1 MHCTALLCCH
11 LQLSH
16 VLSYSTNSGSRID
29 CDIHGICNHDSS
41 RKFSARYINWEV
53 DRCAAYF
60 LLLYCHQ
67 LMAPVLY
74 RAAIRLT

>member
-53 DRCAAYF
+53 VALHTSSSSTAISSW
-60 LLLYCHQ
+60 LLCYT
-67 LMAPVLY
+67 VLQSG
-74 RAAIRLT
+74 